1 MNNKFA
7 NVRYLSSGLAVLIG
21 LLGLIGLIRVLS
33 NGIDL
38 DDYKAWSSNK
48 VEERAAELSAFAGS
62 VNFLLTIVL
71 LAIGLAVVSIIAF
84 IIINAIKNPKRMVLP
99 AAGVAGLLVL
109 YGIGRAMA
117 TGRESYNLQGK
128 AEETVLMIEAVPDGA
143 FYFADAALITCFSM
157 MFIAIGAIVVTE
169 VLRRFR

>member
-1 MNNKFA
+1 MNTKFA

-21 LLGLIGLIRVLS
+21 ILGLIGLIRVLG

-38 DDYKAWSSNK
+38 EDYKAWTSRGA
-48 VEERAAELSAFAGS
+48 EERAAELSAFAGS

-71 LAIGLAVVSIIAF
+71 LAIGLAVVSILAF
-84 IIINAIKNPKRMVLP
+84 IVINAVKNPKRMILP
-99 AAGVAGLLVL
+99 AAGVVGLLAL
-109 YGIGRAMA
+109 YGIGRVMA

-128 AEETVLMIEAVPDGA
+128 SEETVLMIEAVPDGA

-157 MFIAIGAIVVTE
+157 MFIALGAIVVTE
-169 VLRRFR
+169 ILRRFR